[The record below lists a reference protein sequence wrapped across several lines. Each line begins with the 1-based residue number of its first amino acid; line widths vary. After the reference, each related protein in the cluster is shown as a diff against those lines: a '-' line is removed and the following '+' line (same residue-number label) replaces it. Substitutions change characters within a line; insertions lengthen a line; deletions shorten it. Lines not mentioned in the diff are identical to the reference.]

1 MFLDSIKQWLNDNVY
16 PRPCPACVPMTATSL
31 TLWFLQRWVRAGL
44 AARLTLHPATVTQ
57 ATCGRQ

>member
-1 MFLDSIKQWLNDNVY
+1 
-16 PRPCPACVPMTATSL
+16 MTATSL

-57 ATCGRQ
+57 ATCSPQYSV